1 MLSHVAAPQ
10 HTQICC
16 HGAATETDQLAGK
29 DRPVVDR
36 LDRLGRSPPQHRLGH
51 SMRKTLTDRLLR
63 SLKPETA
70 HYDVMDTI
78 IPSMG
83 ARVLKSGKIS
93 FTLHGRFPGG
103 GAFTRRALG
112 GYGELSLLEAP
123 DKAREWLKLIEK
135 GIDPQ
140 AHEEQQRRA
149 KERERQNTFAAVAED
164 FIRDKLPGERKGREV
179 ERDVRREFIAVWG
192 DRPITEMT
200 ARDVCDLIRAKAQT
214 AKPQARNLLGY
225 AKRLFSWAVD
235 QDCYGLEISPV
246 AALKPSKI
254 VDDKVSG
261 DRILNDTELFAL
273 WRAAMR
279 MPYPIGPIYQIL
291 TLAAG

>member
-36 LDRLGRSPPQHRLGH
+36 LDRLGRSPPQHRLSH
-51 SMRKTLTDRLLR
+51 TMRKTLTDRLLR

-140 AHEEQQRRA
+140 VHEEQQRRA

-164 FIRDKLPGERKGREV
+164 FIRDKLPGERKGREG
-179 ERDVRREFIAVWG
+179 RARR
-192 DRPITEMT
+192 
-200 ARDVCDLIRAKAQT
+200 
-214 AKPQARNLLGY
+214 QAR
-225 AKRLFSWAVD
+225 VH
-235 QDCYGLEISPV
+235 C
-246 AALKPSKI
+246 
-254 VDDKVSG
+254 
-261 DRILNDTELFAL
+261 
-273 WRAAMR
+273 AM
-279 MPYPIGPIYQIL
+279 G
-291 TLAAG
+291 